1 MNNELKDGYLLK
13 YEETFNKEKVIFEN
27 TKVISFT
34 LLFIFFSN
42 FASMVI
48 FLLMIQGYRI
58 FILENK
64 ICHSLEEILFFA
76 TKKSMIKC
84 PKRIEIDYNNKI
96 LLQILHVKKL

>member
-48 FLLMIQGYRI
+48 FL
-58 FILENK
+58 
-64 ICHSLEEILFFA
+64 
-76 TKKSMIKC
+76 
-84 PKRIEIDYNNKI
+84 
-96 LLQILHVKKL
+96 